1 MIKFNIGK
9 TRITLRFSFL
19 AVVTLCVL
27 LYDEIVIILS
37 VLSCLLHELGH
48 IIAIRAFGI
57 EISDICLYGGGMKI
71 KYEQKLLP
79 ASKELIIALSGAL
92 VNFFICLLSV
102 CDMGTLFDVNLALGI
117 FNLLPL
123 GYLDGKRAIDIL
135 MKKYLRLRPI
145 FIFFKVVSM
154 LLVLAVLAYAV
165 FFGKVNLSV
174 YVTVAFLI
182 ISEALIHIGT

>member
-1 MIKFNIGK
+1 
-9 TRITLRFSFL
+9 
-19 AVVTLCVL
+19 
-27 LYDEIVIILS
+27 
-37 VLSCLLHELGH
+37 
-48 IIAIRAFGI
+48 
-57 EISDICLYGGGMKI
+57 MKI

-135 MKKYLRLRPI
+135 MKKYSRLRPI
-145 FIFFKVVSM
+145 FIFFKVVAM

-182 ISEALIHIGT
+182 ISEALIHIGA